1 MSAQDT
7 SVSQPTSVCKH
18 RNLSFSLS
26 PEIPAGVDE
35 VEVPETTA
43 RSPEV
48 FSDQRSPDAAEQKQ
62 TEQVPPERDDGQQL
76 QEREGAD

>member
-7 SVSQPTSVCKH
+7 SVSLPTPDCKH
-18 RNLSFSLS
+18 RNLTFSLC

-43 RSPEV
+43 GSPEV
-48 FSDQRSPDAAEQKQ
+48 FSDQRSADVAAERQ
-62 TEQVPPERDDGQQL
+62 TEQVPAERDDGQQL
-76 QEREGAD
+76 QEGEGED